1 MSNHL
6 KESLQQAKEALDV
19 LQVTLEQKNNAIN
32 LALATIQSAKLDEG
46 VDPKKVQKAIFNI
59 NKLLSDS
66 NNGKD
71 IQDSV
76 NKAIKET
83 KKDFN
88 LKE

>member
-88 LKE
+88 LK

>member
-6 KESLQQAKEALDV
+6 KESLQQAKEALGL

-32 LALATIQSAKLDEG
+32 IALATIQCAKLDDN
-46 VDPKKVQKAIFNI
+46 VDSKKVQKAIFNI

-71 IQDSV
+71 IKDSV